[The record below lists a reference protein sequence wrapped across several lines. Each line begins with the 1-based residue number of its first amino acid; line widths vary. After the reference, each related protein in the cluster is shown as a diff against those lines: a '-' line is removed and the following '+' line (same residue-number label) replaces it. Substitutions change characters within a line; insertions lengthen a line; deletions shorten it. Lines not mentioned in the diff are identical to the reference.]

1 MIDASFTVQMARYN
15 AWQNRQLKAI
25 FKERGEAW
33 LRETGQGFFGSI
45 FATANHLLWAD
56 TIWMA
61 RFTQS
66 PAPKGGIAESIAFT
80 DTLPDWDIARFR
92 MDARILDWAE
102 NLRSTELFG
111 DLAWYSGAQ
120 GREVSRYLRALRGP
134 HVQPS
139 DPSPRPDPRNADRAG
154 ATAPVSTWPSC
165 PRTGPCCNA
174 AGCALAR
181 IADTC

>member
-120 GREVSRYLRALRGP
+120 GREVSRPRALCVAHMFNHQTHHRGQI
-134 HVQPS
+134 H
-139 DPSPRPDPRNADRAG
+139 AMLTAAG
-154 ATAPVSTWPSC
+154 ATAPVSDLAFMPED
-165 PRTGPCCNA
+165 GPV
-174 AGCALAR
+174 L
-181 IADTC
+181 

>member
-1 MIDASFTVQMARYN
+1 MIDAGFTVQMARYN

-80 DTLPDWDIARFR
+80 DILPDWDIARFR

-111 DLAWYSGAQ
+111 DLTWYSAAQ
-120 GREVSRYLRALRGP
+120 GREVSRPRALCVAHMFNHQTHHRGQI
-134 HVQPS
+134 H
-139 DPSPRPDPRNADRAG
+139 AMLTAAG
-154 ATAPVSTWPSC
+154 ATAPVSDLAFMPED
-165 PRTGPCCNA
+165 GPV
-174 AGCALAR
+174 L
-181 IADTC
+181 

>member
-111 DLAWYSGAQ
+111 DLTWYSGAQ
-120 GREVSRYLRALRGP
+120 GREVSRPRALCVAHMFNHQTHHRGQI
-134 HVQPS
+134 H
-139 DPSPRPDPRNADRAG
+139 AMLTAAG
-154 ATAPVSTWPSC
+154 ATAPVSDLAFMPED
-165 PRTGPCCNA
+165 GPV
-174 AGCALAR
+174 L
-181 IADTC
+181 

>member
-15 AWQNRQLKAI
+15 AWQNRQLKSI

-111 DLAWYSGAQ
+111 DLTWYSGAQ
-120 GREVSRYLRALRGP
+120 GREVSRPRALCVAHMFNHQTHHRGQI
-134 HVQPS
+134 H
-139 DPSPRPDPRNADRAG
+139 AMLTAAG
-154 ATAPVSTWPSC
+154 ATAPVSDLAFMPED
-165 PRTGPCCNA
+165 GPV
-174 AGCALAR
+174 L
-181 IADTC
+181 

>member
-66 PAPKGGIAESIAFT
+66 PAPKGGIAESTAFT

-111 DLAWYSGAQ
+111 DLTWYSGAQ
-120 GREVSRYLRALRGP
+120 GREVSRPRALCVAHMFNHQTHHRGQI
-134 HVQPS
+134 H
-139 DPSPRPDPRNADRAG
+139 AMLTAAG
-154 ATAPVSTWPSC
+154 ATAPVSDLAFMPED
-165 PRTGPCCNA
+165 GPV
-174 AGCALAR
+174 L
-181 IADTC
+181 